1 MPLVRWCD
9 ACWHEN
15 PYAATACEACGAD
28 LLQRSQDRVGG
39 LIRSLE
45 HPLPEVRRLA
55 AVLLGTSEDPRALQA
70 LDAGSRVAVARK
82 DWELLEGI
90 VEGLAASTRPEP
102 TLILAFISHHG
113 SVRVRY
119 AARRAIAAIK
129 GREAVSRRSSDS
141 EA

>member
-15 PYAATACEACGAD
+15 PYTATACEACGAD
-28 LLQRSQDRVGG
+28 LLQRSGDRVGG
-39 LIRSLE
+39 LIRSLD

-55 AVLLGTSEDPRALQA
+55 AVLLGPSDHPRALQA
-70 LDAGSRVAVARK
+70 LDAHSRVAVARK

-90 VEGLAASTRPEP
+90 VEGLAASNGAETIA
-102 TLILAFISHHG
+102 ILAFISHNG
-113 SVRVRY
+113 SVRARH
-119 AARRAIAAIK
+119 AARRAIVAIK